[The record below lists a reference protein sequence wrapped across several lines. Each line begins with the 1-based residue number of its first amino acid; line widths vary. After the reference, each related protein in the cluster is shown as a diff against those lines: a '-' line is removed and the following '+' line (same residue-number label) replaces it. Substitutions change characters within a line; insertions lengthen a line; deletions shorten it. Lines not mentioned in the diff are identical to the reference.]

1 MVKKVY
7 KGEEKMDK
15 VNLIQKFSLFNDHW
29 SPKIVGDLNESYI
42 KVAKLKGEFVWHHHE
57 KEDEMFLVI
66 KGKLI
71 IRFKDRDLKIEEG
84 ELLIIPK
91 GVEHLPV
98 AEEEVWVMLI
108 EPKSTLNTGNI
119 KDERTVENLERI

>member
-1 MVKKVY
+1 MQIK
-7 KGEEKMDK
+7 EIEKMDK
-15 VNLIQKFSLFNDHW
+15 VNLTQKFSLINDHW
-29 SPKIVGDLNESYI
+29 SPKIVGELNESYV

-57 KEDEMFLVI
+57 KEDEMFFVI

-71 IRFKDRDLKIEEG
+71 IRFKDRDIKIEEG
-84 ELLIIPK
+84 EFLIIPK

-98 AEEEVWVMLI
+98 AEEEVCVMLI

-119 KDERTVENLERI
+119 KDERTVENLDRI

>member
-1 MVKKVY
+1 
-7 KGEEKMDK
+7 MDK

-71 IRFKDRDLKIEEG
+71 IRFKDRDIKIEEG

>member
-1 MVKKVY
+1 
-7 KGEEKMDK
+7 MDK
-15 VNLIQKFSLFNDHW
+15 VNLTQKFSLINEHW
-29 SPKIVGDLNESYI
+29 SPKIVGELNESYV

-57 KEDEMFLVI
+57 KEDEMFFVI

-71 IRFKDRDLKIEEG
+71 IRFKDRDIKIEEG
-84 ELLIIPK
+84 EFLIIPK

-98 AEEEVWVMLI
+98 AEEEVCVMLI

-119 KDERTVENLERI
+119 RDKRTVENLDRI

>member
-1 MVKKVY
+1 
-7 KGEEKMDK
+7 MDK
-15 VNLIQKFSLFNDHW
+15 VNLIQKLSLFNDQW

-57 KEDEMFLVI
+57 KEDEMFFVI

-71 IRFKDRDLKIEEG
+71 IRFKDRDIKIEEG
-84 ELLIIPK
+84 EFLIIPK

-98 AEEEVWVMLI
+98 AEEEVCVMLI

-119 KDERTVENLERI
+119 KDKRTVENLDRI

>member
-1 MVKKVY
+1 
-7 KGEEKMDK
+7 MDK

-57 KEDEMFLVI
+57 KEDEMFFVI

-119 KDERTVENLERI
+119 KDERTVENLDRI

>member
-1 MVKKVY
+1 
-7 KGEEKMDK
+7 MDK

-57 KEDEMFLVI
+57 KEDEMFFVI

>member
-1 MVKKVY
+1 
-7 KGEEKMDK
+7 MDK
-15 VNLIQKFSLFNDHW
+15 VNLIQKLGLFSEHW
-29 SPKIVGDLNESYI
+29 SPKIVGELNESYI

-57 KEDEMFLVI
+57 KEDEMFLVM
-66 KGKLI
+66 KGKLM
-71 IRFKDRDLKIEEG
+71 IRFRDKDIRIAEG
-84 ELLIIPK
+84 EFLIIPK

-119 KDERTVENLERI
+119 KNDRTVENLGRI

>member
-1 MVKKVY
+1 
-7 KGEEKMDK
+7 MDK

>member
-1 MVKKVY
+1 
-7 KGEEKMDK
+7 MDK

-57 KEDEMFLVI
+57 KEDEMFFVI

-71 IRFKDRDLKIEEG
+71 IRFKDRELKIEEG
-84 ELLIIPK
+84 EFLIIPK

-119 KDERTVENLERI
+119 KDERTVENLDRI

>member
-1 MVKKVY
+1 
-7 KGEEKMDK
+7 MDK
-15 VNLIQKFSLFNDHW
+15 VNLTQKFSLINEHW
-29 SPKIVGDLNESYI
+29 SPKIVGELNESYV

-57 KEDEMFLVI
+57 KEDEMFFVI

-71 IRFKDRDLKIEEG
+71 IRFKDRDIKIEEG
-84 ELLIIPK
+84 EFLIIPK

-98 AEEEVWVMLI
+98 AEKEVCVMLI

-119 KDERTVENLERI
+119 KDERTVENLDRI

>member
-1 MVKKVY
+1 MQIK
-7 KGEEKMDK
+7 EIEKMDK
-15 VNLIQKFSLFNDHW
+15 VNLTHKCSLINDHW
-29 SPKIVGDLNESYI
+29 SPKIVGELNESYV

-57 KEDEMFLVI
+57 KEDEMFFVI

-71 IRFKDRDLKIEEG
+71 IRFKDRDIKIEEG
-84 ELLIIPK
+84 EFLIIPK

-98 AEEEVWVMLI
+98 AEEEVCVMLI

-119 KDERTVENLERI
+119 RDKRTVENLDRI

>member
-1 MVKKVY
+1 
-7 KGEEKMDK
+7 MDK
-15 VNLIQKFSLFNDHW
+15 VNLIQKLSLFNEQW
-29 SPKIVGDLNESYI
+29 SPKIVGELNESYV

-57 KEDEMFLVI
+57 EEDEMFFVI

-71 IRFKDRDLKIEEG
+71 IRFKDRDIKIEEG
-84 ELLIIPK
+84 EFLIIPK

-98 AEEEVWVMLI
+98 AEEEVCVMLI

-119 KDERTVENLERI
+119 KDKRTVENLDRI